1 MKLFLDTSVLLAACG
16 SARGSSRALFDYATA
31 QGWTLMASPW
41 VVAEVVRNLAK
52 FPPAATS
59 EWLRLRPQ
67 LVLVDDV
74 VSLNQ
79 VGVFPV
85 AKDRP
90 VLLTALAWSQ
100 VLLTLDRD
108 DFTGVLGS
116 HFYGL
121 PLREPAEFLENE
133 RRAGRLKE

>member
-1 MKLFLDTSVLLAACG
+1 
-16 SARGSSRALFDYATA
+16 
-31 QGWTLMASPW
+31 MASPW

-52 FPPAATS
+52 FPPAATG

-67 LVLVDDV
+67 LMLVGDV

-79 VGVFPV
+79 VVVFPV

-108 DFTGVLGS
+108 DFTGLLGS
-116 HFYGL
+116 QFYGL
-121 PLREPAEFLENE
+121 PLLEPADFLEAE
-133 RRAGRLKE
+133 RRTGRLKE